1 MNKCKLLDLST
12 DSVIVAE
19 GRWESKDPKALVNG
33 IPIGS
38 KGVKVFLEVVH
49 LPETFVWKPTME
61 KSHLEDCL
69 NSFVA
74 WPVNKIVFEDA
85 TDATSQKTPF
95 RDSASTSKQISL
107 GNATSSATGSRNS
120 TIAAVSK
127 TQVEKSQIAVEKSPK
142 KKTQLP
148 SQSPTRRS
156 PVIVFNW
163 LYSCFWIN
171 SICMKCF
178 KMVMKLLL
186 ILIIYVFNCKH
197 GSVNMAK
204 KLSRKIKSACSWISK
219 EGSGLLQKDVCIQS
233 IHGKWSTVFPW
244 DLMQLVCGLM

>member
-1 MNKCKLLDLST
+1 M
-12 DSVIVAE
+12 
-19 GRWESKDPKALVNG
+19 VNG

-38 KGVKVFLEVVH
+38 KRVKVFVEVVH

-85 TDATSQKTPF
+85 TDATGQKTPF
-95 RDSASTSKQISL
+95 SISASTSQKISQ
-107 GNATSSATGSRNS
+107 GNSAATAIQSTAKGPKSRDATYPATGSRNS
-120 TIAAVSK
+120 TVAAVSK
-127 TQVEKSQIAVEKSPK
+127 TQVEKSLLAVEKSPK
-142 KKTQLP
+142 KKTQLA

-163 LYSCFWIN
+163 LYGCFWIN

-178 KMVMKLLL
+178 NKVMNLFLV
-186 ILIIYVFNCKH
+186 LIIYVFNCKH

-204 KLSRKIKSACSWISK
+204 KLSRKIRNACSWMSK
-219 EGSGLLQKDVCIQS
+219 EGSVLLQKDVCIRP

-244 DLMQLVCGLM
+244 GLMQLVCGLM